1 MTEPSTAGG
10 PEGGRQDGA
19 PDQDAV
25 LRTWCAELAQALGL
39 EIDVDIDAVLGL
51 AGVAAHSIVRP
62 AAPLTTYL
70 VGYAAGLAA
79 TSADA
84 ELGPEAET
92 PGQIALRLAKAHGT
106 AGTEG

>member
-10 PEGGRQDGA
+10 PGAANQGGA

-25 LRTWCAELAQALGL
+25 LRSWCAELSRALGL
-39 EIDVDIDAVLGL
+39 DAEVDIDAVLGL

-79 TSADA
+79 GRGDSD
-84 ELGPEAET
+84 LGPEAET
-92 PGQIALRLAKAHGT
+92 PTQIALRLAKDRGT